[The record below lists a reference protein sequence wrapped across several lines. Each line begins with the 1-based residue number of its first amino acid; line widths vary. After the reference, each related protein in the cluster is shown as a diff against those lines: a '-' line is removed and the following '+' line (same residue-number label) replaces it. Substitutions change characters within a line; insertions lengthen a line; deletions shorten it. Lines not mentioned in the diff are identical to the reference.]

1 MFHLKVDPRDTAGSA
16 DLFSPFLIL
25 AGQASRDAQKSEFFA
40 SPDFSPARDGTAQ
53 GEATATIPVSS
64 ALSVAHRQHPQ
75 QCNHL
80 DSSVTHHR
88 TPICTT

>member
-1 MFHLKVDPRDTAGSA
+1 MFHLKVDPRDNAGSA
-16 DLFSPFLIL
+16 DLFSLLIL
-25 AGQASRDAQKSEFFA
+25 AGQASRDAQKSEVFA
-40 SPDFSPARDGTAQ
+40 SPDFTPARDGTAQ

-80 DSSVTHHR
+80 VSSVTHHR